1 MTQYSSSFR
10 LHPSSLLFLAG
21 TTRLELAN
29 QLIEGQPAFHFAFIP
44 ETFAITISSW
54 LRLEPMPKK
63 TPGVPMKIGLLAFLL
78 CVACAAVT
86 SGQQVRIGSIEY
98 FGTKQVAVEKV
109 KSSLPVHEG
118 DMLEFDKFPDLIP
131 ELRNAVKIA
140 IGHEATDVATGC
152 CDANGNWFIYIGL
165 PGKNVQSFHPSPAPR
180 GTIQFPSEIEKL
192 YQQFLDLNMEAVKA
206 HAIEDRTK
214 GYALSTYP
222 SLRTNQLAVRE
233 YATRNLLL
241 IRKVLSESAAP
252 EQRRVAAHFLGYTN
266 YSRVQ
271 IELLVKASRDQDETV
286 RNNAVRAL
294 GVLAES
300 NPAIAQQIP
309 ARDFIFMLNS
319 GNWSDRNKGCYLLST
334 LTIPRDPKVLQ
345 LIRKLASD
353 SLVEMAHWRDYN
365 HAHTSRVLLGR
376 IAGIEEKKLQQLAH
390 DDGDAIILAFK
401 SAR

>member
-1 MTQYSSSFR
+1 MKSKV
-10 LHPSSLLFLAG
+10 LACLLFLA
-21 TTRLELAN
+21 
-29 QLIEGQPAFHFAFIP
+29 
-44 ETFAITISSW
+44 W
-54 LRLEPMPKK
+54 
-63 TPGVPMKIGLLAFLL
+63 
-78 CVACAAVT
+78 AAVT
-86 SGQQVRIGSIEY
+86 NGQQVRIGSIEY
-98 FGTKQVAVEKV
+98 FGTRQVDVDKV

-118 DMLEFDKFPDLIP
+118 DMLALDKFPSLIP
-131 ELRNAVKIA
+131 ELRNAVKLA
-140 IGHEATDVATGC
+140 IGREASDVAPGC
-152 CDANGNWFIYIGL
+152 CDENGNWFIYIGL

-222 SLRTNQLAVRE
+222 SLRTNQLVVRE

-300 NPAIAQQIP
+300 SPAIAQQIP
-309 ARDFIFMLNS
+309 GENFVLMLNS
-319 GNWSDRNKGCYLLST
+319 GTWMDRNKGGYLLST
-334 LTIPRDPKVLQ
+334 LTLRRDPKLLH
-345 LIRKLASD
+345 LIRSRASD
-353 SLVEMAHWRDYN
+353 SLVEMARWRNDG
-365 HAHTSRVLLGR
+365 HAQTSRLILGR
-376 IAGIEEKKLQQLAH
+376 IAGIEEKQLKKLAH
-390 DDGDAIILAFK
+390 DDVNAIISAFLA
-401 SAR
+401 AH

>member
-1 MTQYSSSFR
+1 MKSK
-10 LHPSSLLFLAG
+10 LLACLLFLA
-21 TTRLELAN
+21 
-29 QLIEGQPAFHFAFIP
+29 
-44 ETFAITISSW
+44 W
-54 LRLEPMPKK
+54 
-63 TPGVPMKIGLLAFLL
+63 
-78 CVACAAVT
+78 AAVT
-86 SGQQVRIGSIEY
+86 NGQQVRIGSIEY
-98 FGTKQVAVEKV
+98 FGTRQVDVDKV

-118 DMLEFDKFPDLIP
+118 DMLALDKFPSLIP
-131 ELRNAVKIA
+131 ELRNAVKLA
-140 IGHEATDVATGC
+140 IGREASDVAPGC
-152 CDANGNWFIYIGL
+152 CDENGNWFIYIGL
-165 PGKNVQSFHPSPAPR
+165 PGTNVQSFHLNPAPG
-180 GTIQFPSEIEKL
+180 GTIRFPAEIEKL
-192 YQQFLDLNMEAVKA
+192 YQQFLELNMEAVKA
-206 HAIEDRTK
+206 QAVEDRTK
-214 GYALSTYP
+214 GYALSSYAP
-222 SLRTNQLAVRE
+222 LRANQLAIRE
-233 YATRNLLL
+233 YATRNPLL
-241 IRKVLSESAAP
+241 IRKVLSESADA
-252 EQRRVAAHFLGYTN
+252 EQRRAAAHFLGYTN